1 LKTLGTMSSGLRS
14 GGIAPAIDF
23 AAATFIP
30 SVMAVARAS
39 SAPRKMPG
47 KARTLLIWF
56 G

>member
-1 LKTLGTMSSGLRS
+1 MFA
-14 GGIAPAIDF
+14 IAV
-23 AAATFIP
+23 AAAIFIV
-30 SVMAVARAS
+30 SVIRVARAS